1 MDEIKFR
8 NSKETLTVQNVYC
21 VGKNYIDHI
30 KELDSPETKSEIP
43 KEPVIFLKPNTSV
56 VSDSKEINIPEF
68 NGKKISGD
76 LQNEVELVVVIGK
89 EGKNITESD
98 AYKYIAGYAVGID
111 FTLRDVQNEFK
122 KKGLPWTLSKGFL
135 KSAPISNVLHA
146 NEIEDA
152 ENLNISLKINGE
164 LKQNANTSQM
174 IFKIGYVIHYI
185 SSIFGLKKG
194 DIIFTGTPAGVTR
207 LNSGDLIEAEI
218 EKIGK
223 LEIKVVQ

>member
-1 MDEIKFR
+1 MDEIQFL

-30 KELDSPETKSEIP
+30 KELDSSEIKSEIP

-56 VSDSKEINIPEF
+56 KSNSKEIKIPEF
-68 NGKKISGD
+68 KGKKISGD
-76 LQNEVELVVVIGK
+76 LQNEVELVVVIGMD
-89 EGKNITESD
+89 GMNIPESE
-98 AYKYIAGYAVGID
+98 ANKYIIGYAVGID

-135 KSAPISNVLHA
+135 GSAPISSA
-146 NEIEDA
+146 IPASEINNA
-152 ENLNISLKINGE
+152 ENLNISLKINGV
-164 LKQNANTSQM
+164 LKQNANTSLM

-185 SSIFGLKKG
+185 SSIFSLKKG
-194 DIIFTGTPAGVTR
+194 DLIFTGTPAGVTR
-207 LNSGDLIEAEI
+207 LNSGDFIEAEI

-223 LEIKVVQ
+223 LEIKVY

>member
-1 MDEIKFR
+1 MDEIQFQ

-30 KELDSPETKSEIP
+30 KELDSHEIKSEIP

-56 VSDSKEINIPEF
+56 ITNSKKISIPEF
-68 NGKKISGD
+68 KGKKISTD

-89 EGKNITESD
+89 DGENITGTD
-98 AYKYIAGYAVGID
+98 ACKYIAGYAVGID

-135 KSAPISNVLHA
+135 ASAPISSAVNA
-146 NEIEDA
+146 NKIENA

-174 IFKIGYVIHYI
+174 IFKIGYVIQYI
-185 SSIFGLKKG
+185 SSVFGLKKG
-194 DIIFTGTPAGVTR
+194 DLIFTGTPAGVTR
-207 LNSGDLIEAEI
+207 LNPGDLIEAQI

-223 LEIKVVQ
+223 LEIKVVK